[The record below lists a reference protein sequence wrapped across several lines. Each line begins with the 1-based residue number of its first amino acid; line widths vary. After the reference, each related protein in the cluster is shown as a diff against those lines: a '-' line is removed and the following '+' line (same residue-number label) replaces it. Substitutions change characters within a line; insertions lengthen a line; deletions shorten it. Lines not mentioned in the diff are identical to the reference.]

1 MSATEMTDPDQAP
14 SGSSLRDE
22 LETSGAKPNSR
33 LSDISRYMLDHYD
46 ELHALKVVDGYSWQ
60 AIAAVLARRAELN
73 DTLGRPVSVDIAKLA
88 WSRTNRRRQAAAM
101 PKAATASRRAAPSA
115 PEPRGEAQ
123 LSMSLQSTA
132 CDGLPVDP
140 DRAGFA
146 IRPARPRGAT
156 PSAPRGQTHHKS
168 KAALLSEEEVDQR
181 VAALA
186 KQQAGA
192 RMPPPEV
199 L

>member
-1 MSATEMTDPDQAP
+1 MTDADQAP
-14 SGSSLRDE
+14 LGRSLRDE
-22 LETSGAKPNSR
+22 LEANGAKPNSR
-33 LSDISRYMLDHYD
+33 LSDVSRYMLDHYD

-73 DTLGRPVSVDIAKLA
+73 DTLGRPVSVDVAKLA
-88 WSRTNRRRQAAAM
+88 WSRINRRRQAAAM
-101 PKAATASRRAAPSA
+101 LKAATVSRPAAPSS

-123 LSMSLQSTA
+123 LSMPLQSTDRDA
-132 CDGLPVDP
+132 LPVDP

-146 IRPARPRGAT
+146 IRPAQPRGAT
-156 PSAPRGQTHHKS
+156 PGALRGQTHHRS
-168 KAALLSEEEVDQR
+168 EAALLSEEEVDQR

-186 KQQAGA
+186 KRQGGA
-192 RMPPPEV
+192 RIPLPEV

>member
-1 MSATEMTDPDQAP
+1 MTDPDQVP

-22 LETSGAKPNSR
+22 LQASGAKPNSR

-73 DTLGRPVSVDIAKLA
+73 DTLGRPVSVDVAKLA
-88 WSRTNRRRQAAAM
+88 WSRINRRRQAAM
-101 PKAATASRRAAPSA
+101 VPKATMVSRPAAPSS
-115 PEPRGEAQ
+115 PEPRGEGQ
-123 LSMSLQSTA
+123 LSMPLQSA
-132 CDGLPVDP
+132 DRDALPVDP

-146 IRPARPRGAT
+146 IHPARPLGAT
-156 PSAPRGQTHHKS
+156 PGAPRGQTHHKLE
-168 KAALLSEEEVDQR
+168 AALLSEEEVDQR

-186 KQQAGA
+186 KWQGGI
-192 RMPPPEV
+192 RIPPPEV